1 MLDWLR
7 RLRKVS
13 QKLSLPSRDASSG
26 RSQVQLN
33 PAKLTPSA
41 DVYLGQLAVLTQ
53 LIAEQLDHQ
62 SENSGDSAF
71 GKKLHKF
78 SIDFYAAH
86 SQLVEMLSKLGVDVS
101 SLESKYGSRLQ
112 TMLERI
118 QGSDHVEDLMLD
130 YIGYGMLLDSYRKLA
145 KGLTPAK
152 RLKVEEI
159 LDSLK
164 VTEQLFKALQEA
176 IESDSKVGHR
186 LAMYGRMIVADVLLE
201 IRDSVD
207 LSKIVEL
214 QSGLDAI
221 EKARAQFK
229 ALEPYTSELIAEHTV
244 RMGRLGLTA

>member
-1 MLDWLR
+1 
-7 RLRKVS
+7 
-13 QKLSLPSRDASSG
+13 
-26 RSQVQLN
+26 
-33 PAKLTPSA
+33 
-41 DVYLGQLAVLTQ
+41 
-53 LIAEQLDHQ
+53 
-62 SENSGDSAF
+62 
-71 GKKLHKF
+71 
-78 SIDFYAAH
+78 
-86 SQLVEMLSKLGVDVS
+86 MLSKLGVDVS

-159 LDSLK
+159 LDSLR
-164 VTEQLFKALQEA
+164 VSEQLFKVLQEA

-201 IRDSVD
+201 IRDSVE
-207 LSKIVEL
+207 LSKIVEF
-214 QSGLDAI
+214 QSGLDAVD
-221 EKARAQFK
+221 KARAQFK

-244 RMGRLGLTA
+244 RMDRLGLTA